1 MVRSL
6 SLSLSLEV
14 LTGLTCLTADER
26 KCGHSQIAL
35 LALPLRVGG
44 VEDDVELVVGRQ
56 FGDSEVNIPRILA
69 LAVHLGLVGLVDL
82 SGDVGDA
89 KLGGGEELQVDLLAE
104 AAIIARPAD
113 QHQHTGGL
121 VGQPALLRSI
131 RGSCGDWSVKNN
143 NIHS

>member
-1 MVRSL
+1 M
-6 SLSLSLEV
+6 
-14 LTGLTCLTADER
+14 
-26 KCGHSQIAL
+26 
-35 LALPLRVGG
+35 
-44 VEDDVELVVGRQ
+44 
-56 FGDSEVNIPRILA
+56 NIPRILA